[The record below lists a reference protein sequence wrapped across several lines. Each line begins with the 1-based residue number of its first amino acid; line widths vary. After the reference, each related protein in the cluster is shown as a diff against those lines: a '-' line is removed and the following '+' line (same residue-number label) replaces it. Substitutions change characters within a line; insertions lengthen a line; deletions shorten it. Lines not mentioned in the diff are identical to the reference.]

1 MRILTPLLALLLA
14 TLAAAQP
21 PDAPPPAYTL
31 DSVAPG
37 HRPLI
42 KQRALKTYRMPDG
55 SIWDGW
61 AFFEMRRIMDYAVK
75 PYNRIDRG
83 QPAPGQTFVED
94 RVIGTVWKVTPSRDA
109 EAWGLIG
116 RLAGSDGEIPEGRF
130 ENADRRAWTDSPPLW
145 FSTAHPDY
153 SWDFAYIDESDPD
166 PYTRKVHESYLTIT
180 RDWGDGR
187 YEFKGHTLDRGSVEG
202 LLRIRE
208 PRKWLRN
215 NRLKGEFFL
224 WPVATAKVAGK
235 DQPTWDLIP
244 ADDLRISPD
253 DLAAAVLSGE
263 AQIVDWKFERVEGR
277 ILWRRTI
284 RHVDPAPAVVVRKAP
299 PRPAPAITPEG
310 GPDLLILND
319 GRWFRGRITRKD
331 AEFVVIQT
339 LVGQAEME
347 MTFRA
352 DEVKETHTPEKR

>member
-1 MRILTPLLALLLA
+1 MRILPLLALLLGS
-14 TLAAAQP
+14 LSAAQP
-21 PDAPPPAYTL
+21 PADPPPAYTL
-31 DSVAPG
+31 ESVATG

-61 AFFEMRRIMDYAVK
+61 AFFEMRRIMDYAIK
-75 PYNRIDRG
+75 PYNRMARG
-83 QPAPGQTFVED
+83 RPAPGQTFVED
-94 RVIGTVWKVTPSRDA
+94 RVIGTVWKVSPSRDT

-116 RLAGSDGEIPEGRF
+116 RLARSDGEIPRDRF
-130 ENADRRAWTDSPPLW
+130 EKSDRRTWTDIPPLW
-145 FSTAHPDY
+145 FSAEHPDHA
-153 SWDFAYIDESDPD
+153 WDFAYVNESDPD
-166 PYTRKVHESYLTIT
+166 PYTSKVHENYLTIS

-187 YEFKGHTLDRGSVEG
+187 FNFKGYTLDRGPIEG
-202 LLRIRE
+202 ILRIRE
-208 PRKWLRN
+208 PRKWVKN

-235 DQPTWDLIP
+235 EQPTWDLLP
-244 ADDLRISPD
+244 ADELRVSPD
-253 DLAAAVLSGE
+253 DLAAAVLSGR
-263 AQIVDWKFERVEGR
+263 AQVLDWKYSRSDGR
-277 ILWRRTI
+277 LVWHRTVRPI
-284 RHVDPAPAVVVRKAP
+284 DPAPAVMVRKAG
-299 PRPAPAITPEG
+299 PRPAPVITPEG

-331 AEFVVIQT
+331 SEFVVIQT
-339 LVGQAEME
+339 LVGAAEME